1 MSISA
6 IKYPSINAKLKGMY
20 AKRLKDD
27 DLQDLAKQNN
37 LKSAVAI
44 LKNKSSSLNVLSED
58 ADREQI
64 EKVLNG
70 EIIYDI
76 EKIVKYLDKNDTQI
90 FNLLISKYEIRCIK
104 KAIKLLYSKNEYD
117 ENIKIWTNTIFTD
130 LKGLESIKS
139 IDEFFKIINNTKYKK
154 ILKKYFENKDTEYS
168 IFEIENELDKMYL
181 KSIYN
186 SAGNNKNLKKMIGA
200 KIDFTNFNS
209 SDRLEKETYQESD
222 GIKIDKDKINNKVL
236 KFENDDGELCFTY
249 LDDDGSYFDE
259 IVSGAWYDENGAPLA
274 KMPPLNL
281 WRKGHLWTG
290 DLNDFHFVNP
300 KGFTMDQLK
309 RTNPSDD
316 MEGDLYAIILK
327 NITKEQGDDNMI
339 YYGEDYYTGEE
350 VMFRGK
356 YSKILNG
363 DNVLIIGQFIG
374 LTEDDSPELDVWRVE
389 LCNDRF

>member
-44 LKNKSSSLNVLSED
+44 LKNKSSSLKVLSED

-186 SAGNNKNLKKMIGA
+186 SEGNNKNLKKMIGA
-200 KIDFTNFNS
+200 KIDFTNILWIYRMKKYYNFSEDKIEKSIIDINYALKKNQILLLVKAKNIEELNEILKKTVYS
-209 SDRLEKETYQESD
+209 NIATDDIYELECNMKKYLH
-222 GIKIDKDKINNKVL
+222 GLYIKNFKSNLLSINCIYSYLNLVELENKDIISIIEAVRYGIDKEKLLKKLIN
-236 KFENDDGELCFTY
+236 
-249 LDDDGSYFDE
+249 
-259 IVSGAWYDENGAPLA
+259 
-274 KMPPLNL
+274 
-281 WRKGHLWTG
+281 
-290 DLNDFHFVNP
+290 
-300 KGFTMDQLK
+300 
-309 RTNPSDD
+309 
-316 MEGDLYAIILK
+316 
-327 NITKEQGDDNMI
+327 
-339 YYGEDYYTGEE
+339 
-350 VMFRGK
+350 
-356 YSKILNG
+356 
-363 DNVLIIGQFIG
+363 
-374 LTEDDSPELDVWRVE
+374 
-389 LCNDRF
+389 

>member
-20 AKRLKDD
+20 SKRLKND

-139 IDEFFKIINNTKYKK
+139 IDEFLKIINNTKYKK
-154 ILKKYFENKDTEYS
+154 ILKKYFENKNTEYS
-168 IFEIENELDKMYL
+168 IFERENELDKMYL

-200 KIDFTNFNS
+200 KIDFTNILWIYRMKKYYNFSEDKIEKSIIDINYALKKNQILS
-209 SDRLEKETYQESD
+209 LVKAKNIEELNEILKKTVYSNISTDDIYELECNMKKYLH
-222 GIKIDKDKINNKVL
+222 GLYIKNFKSNLLSINCIYSYLNLVELENKDIISIIEAVRYGIDKEKLLKKLIN
-236 KFENDDGELCFTY
+236 
-249 LDDDGSYFDE
+249 
-259 IVSGAWYDENGAPLA
+259 
-274 KMPPLNL
+274 
-281 WRKGHLWTG
+281 
-290 DLNDFHFVNP
+290 
-300 KGFTMDQLK
+300 
-309 RTNPSDD
+309 
-316 MEGDLYAIILK
+316 
-327 NITKEQGDDNMI
+327 
-339 YYGEDYYTGEE
+339 
-350 VMFRGK
+350 
-356 YSKILNG
+356 
-363 DNVLIIGQFIG
+363 
-374 LTEDDSPELDVWRVE
+374 
-389 LCNDRF
+389 

>member
-20 AKRLKDD
+20 AKRLKND

-44 LKNKSSSLNVLSED
+44 LKNKSSSLKVLSED

-104 KAIKLLYSKNEYD
+104 RAIKLLYSKNEYD
-117 ENIKIWTNTIFTD
+117 ENIKIWTDTIFTD

-139 IDEFFKIINNTKYKK
+139 IDEFLKIINNTKYKK
-154 ILKKYFENKDTEYS
+154 ILKKYFVNKDTEYS

-200 KIDFTNFNS
+200 KIDFTNILWIYRMKKYYNFS
-209 SDRLEKETYQESD
+209 E
-222 GIKIDKDKINNKVL
+222 DKIEKSIIDINYAL
-236 KFENDDGELCFTY
+236 KKNQILSLVKAKNIEELNEILKKTVYSNIATDDIYELECNMKKY
-249 LDDDGSYFDE
+249 LHGLYIKNFKSNLLSINCIYSY
-259 IVSGAWYDENGAPLA
+259 
-274 KMPPLNL
+274 LNL
-281 WRKGHLWTG
+281 
-290 DLNDFHFVNP
+290 
-300 KGFTMDQLK
+300 
-309 RTNPSDD
+309 
-316 MEGDLYAIILK
+316 
-327 NITKEQGDDNMI
+327 
-339 YYGEDYYTGEE
+339 
-350 VMFRGK
+350 
-356 YSKILNG
+356 
-363 DNVLIIGQFIG
+363 
-374 LTEDDSPELDVWRVE
+374 VE
-389 LCNDRF
+389 LENKDIISIIEAVRYGINKERLLKKLIN

>member
-1 MSISA
+1 MPISA

-20 AKRLKDD
+20 AKRLKND

-44 LKNKSSSLNVLSED
+44 LKNKSSSLKVLSED
-58 ADREQI
+58 ADREEI

-104 KAIKLLYSKNEYD
+104 RAIKLLYSKNEYD

-139 IDEFFKIINNTKYKK
+139 IDEFLKIINNTKYKK
-154 ILKKYFENKDTEYS
+154 ILKKYFVNKDTEYS

-200 KIDFTNFNS
+200 KIDFTNILWIYRMKKYYNFS
-209 SDRLEKETYQESD
+209 
-222 GIKIDKDKINNKVL
+222 KDKIEKSIIDINYAIKKNQILLLVKAKNIEELNEIL
-236 KFENDDGELCFTY
+236 KKTVYSNIATDDIYELECNMKKY
-249 LDDDGSYFDE
+249 LHGLYIKNFKSNLLSINCIYSY
-259 IVSGAWYDENGAPLA
+259 
-274 KMPPLNL
+274 LNL
-281 WRKGHLWTG
+281 
-290 DLNDFHFVNP
+290 
-300 KGFTMDQLK
+300 
-309 RTNPSDD
+309 
-316 MEGDLYAIILK
+316 
-327 NITKEQGDDNMI
+327 
-339 YYGEDYYTGEE
+339 
-350 VMFRGK
+350 
-356 YSKILNG
+356 
-363 DNVLIIGQFIG
+363 
-374 LTEDDSPELDVWRVE
+374 VE
-389 LCNDRF
+389 LENKDIISIIEAVRYGIDKEKLLKKLIN

>member
-20 AKRLKDD
+20 AKRLKND

-104 KAIKLLYSKNEYD
+104 RAIKLLYSKNEYD

-139 IDEFFKIINNTKYKK
+139 IDEFLKIINNTKYKK

-200 KIDFTNFNS
+200 KIDFTNILWIYRMKKYYNFSEDKIEKSIIDINYALKKNQILS
-209 SDRLEKETYQESD
+209 LVKAKNIEELNEILKKTVYSNIATDDIYELECNMKKYLH
-222 GIKIDKDKINNKVL
+222 GLYIKNFKSNLLSINCIYSYLNLVELENKDIISIIEAVRYGIDKEKLLKKLIN
-236 KFENDDGELCFTY
+236 
-249 LDDDGSYFDE
+249 
-259 IVSGAWYDENGAPLA
+259 
-274 KMPPLNL
+274 
-281 WRKGHLWTG
+281 
-290 DLNDFHFVNP
+290 
-300 KGFTMDQLK
+300 
-309 RTNPSDD
+309 
-316 MEGDLYAIILK
+316 
-327 NITKEQGDDNMI
+327 
-339 YYGEDYYTGEE
+339 
-350 VMFRGK
+350 
-356 YSKILNG
+356 
-363 DNVLIIGQFIG
+363 
-374 LTEDDSPELDVWRVE
+374 
-389 LCNDRF
+389 

>member
-20 AKRLKDD
+20 SKRLKND

-64 EKVLNG
+64 EKILNS

-139 IDEFFKIINNTKYKK
+139 IDEFLKIINNTKYKK
-154 ILKKYFENKDTEYS
+154 ILKKYFENKNTEYS

-200 KIDFTNFNS
+200 KIDFTNILWIYRMKKYYNFSEDKIEKSIIDINYALKKNQILS
-209 SDRLEKETYQESD
+209 LVKAKNIEELNEILKKTVYSNISTDDIYELECNMKKYLH
-222 GIKIDKDKINNKVL
+222 GLYIKNFKSNLLSINCIYSYLNLVELENKDIISIIEAVRYGIDKEKLLKKLIN
-236 KFENDDGELCFTY
+236 
-249 LDDDGSYFDE
+249 
-259 IVSGAWYDENGAPLA
+259 
-274 KMPPLNL
+274 
-281 WRKGHLWTG
+281 
-290 DLNDFHFVNP
+290 
-300 KGFTMDQLK
+300 
-309 RTNPSDD
+309 
-316 MEGDLYAIILK
+316 
-327 NITKEQGDDNMI
+327 
-339 YYGEDYYTGEE
+339 
-350 VMFRGK
+350 
-356 YSKILNG
+356 
-363 DNVLIIGQFIG
+363 
-374 LTEDDSPELDVWRVE
+374 
-389 LCNDRF
+389 

>member
-1 MSISA
+1 MPISA

-20 AKRLKDD
+20 AKRLKND

-64 EKVLNG
+64 EKILNG

-139 IDEFFKIINNTKYKK
+139 IDEFLKIINNTKYKK
-154 ILKKYFENKDTEYS
+154 ILKEYFENKDTEYS

-200 KIDFTNFNS
+200 KIDFTNILWIYRMKKYYNFS
-209 SDRLEKETYQESD
+209 E
-222 GIKIDKDKINNKVL
+222 DKIEKSIIDINYAL
-236 KFENDDGELCFTY
+236 KKNQILLLVKAKNIEELN
-249 LDDDGSYFDE
+249 E
-259 IVSGAWYDENGAPLA
+259 I
-274 KMPPLNL
+274 
-281 WRKGHLWTG
+281 
-290 DLNDFHFVNP
+290 
-300 KGFTMDQLK
+300 LK
-309 RTNPSDD
+309 RTVYSNIATDD
-316 MEGDLYAIILK
+316 IYELECNMKKYLHGLYIK
-327 NITKEQGDDNMI
+327 NFKSNLLSINCI
-339 YYGEDYYTGEE
+339 YSY
-350 VMFRGK
+350 
-356 YSKILNG
+356 LN
-363 DNVLIIGQFIG
+363 L
-374 LTEDDSPELDVWRVE
+374 VE
-389 LCNDRF
+389 LENKDIISIIEAVRYGIDKEKLLKKLIN

>member
-20 AKRLKDD
+20 SKRLKND

-104 KAIKLLYSKNEYD
+104 RAIKLLYSKNEYD

-139 IDEFFKIINNTKYKK
+139 IDEFLKIINNTKYKK
-154 ILKKYFENKDTEYS
+154 ILKKYFENKNTEYS

-200 KIDFTNFNS
+200 KIDFTNILWIYRMKKYYNFSEDKIEKSIIDINYALKKNQILS
-209 SDRLEKETYQESD
+209 LVKAKNIEELNEILKKTVYSNIATDDIYELECNMKKYLH
-222 GIKIDKDKINNKVL
+222 GLYIKNFKSNLLSINCIYSYLNLVELENKDIISIIEAVRYGIDKEKLLKKLIN
-236 KFENDDGELCFTY
+236 
-249 LDDDGSYFDE
+249 
-259 IVSGAWYDENGAPLA
+259 
-274 KMPPLNL
+274 
-281 WRKGHLWTG
+281 
-290 DLNDFHFVNP
+290 
-300 KGFTMDQLK
+300 
-309 RTNPSDD
+309 
-316 MEGDLYAIILK
+316 
-327 NITKEQGDDNMI
+327 
-339 YYGEDYYTGEE
+339 
-350 VMFRGK
+350 
-356 YSKILNG
+356 
-363 DNVLIIGQFIG
+363 
-374 LTEDDSPELDVWRVE
+374 
-389 LCNDRF
+389 

>member
-20 AKRLKDD
+20 SKRLKND

-139 IDEFFKIINNTKYKK
+139 IDEFLKIINNTKYKK
-154 ILKKYFENKDTEYS
+154 ILKEYFENKDTEYI

-200 KIDFTNFNS
+200 KIDFTNILWIYRMKKYYNFSEDKIEKSIIDINYALKKNQILS
-209 SDRLEKETYQESD
+209 LVKAKNIEELNEILKKTVYSNISTDDIYELECNMKKYLH
-222 GIKIDKDKINNKVL
+222 GLYIKNFKSNLLSINCIYSYLNLVELENKDIISIIEAVRYGIDKEKLLKKLIN
-236 KFENDDGELCFTY
+236 
-249 LDDDGSYFDE
+249 
-259 IVSGAWYDENGAPLA
+259 
-274 KMPPLNL
+274 
-281 WRKGHLWTG
+281 
-290 DLNDFHFVNP
+290 
-300 KGFTMDQLK
+300 
-309 RTNPSDD
+309 
-316 MEGDLYAIILK
+316 
-327 NITKEQGDDNMI
+327 
-339 YYGEDYYTGEE
+339 
-350 VMFRGK
+350 
-356 YSKILNG
+356 
-363 DNVLIIGQFIG
+363 
-374 LTEDDSPELDVWRVE
+374 
-389 LCNDRF
+389 

>member
-20 AKRLKDD
+20 AKRLKND

-58 ADREQI
+58 SDREQI
-64 EKVLNG
+64 EKVLNS

-90 FNLLISKYEIRCIK
+90 FNLLISKYEIICIK

-139 IDEFFKIINNTKYKK
+139 IDEFLKIINKTKYKK

-200 KIDFTNFNS
+200 KIDFTNILWIYRMKKYYNFS
-209 SDRLEKETYQESD
+209 E
-222 GIKIDKDKINNKVL
+222 DKIEKSIIDINYAL
-236 KFENDDGELCFTY
+236 KKNQILLLVKAKNIEELN
-249 LDDDGSYFDE
+249 E
-259 IVSGAWYDENGAPLA
+259 I
-274 KMPPLNL
+274 
-281 WRKGHLWTG
+281 
-290 DLNDFHFVNP
+290 
-300 KGFTMDQLK
+300 LK
-309 RTNPSDD
+309 RTVYSNIATDD
-316 MEGDLYAIILK
+316 IYELECNMKKYLHGLYIK
-327 NITKEQGDDNMI
+327 NFKSNLLSINCI
-339 YYGEDYYTGEE
+339 YSY
-350 VMFRGK
+350 
-356 YSKILNG
+356 LN
-363 DNVLIIGQFIG
+363 L
-374 LTEDDSPELDVWRVE
+374 VE
-389 LCNDRF
+389 LENKDIISIIEAVRYGIDKEKLLKKLIN

>member
-20 AKRLKDD
+20 AKRLKND

-139 IDEFFKIINNTKYKK
+139 IDEFLKIINNTKYKK

-200 KIDFTNFNS
+200 KIDFTNILWIYRMKKYYNFSENKIEKS
-209 SDRLEKETYQESD
+209 IIDINYALKKNQILLLVKAKNIEELNEILKKTVYSNIATDDIYELECNMKKYLH
-222 GIKIDKDKINNKVL
+222 GLYIKNFKSNLLSINCIYSYLNLVELENKDIISIIEAVRYGIDKEKLLKKLIN
-236 KFENDDGELCFTY
+236 
-249 LDDDGSYFDE
+249 
-259 IVSGAWYDENGAPLA
+259 
-274 KMPPLNL
+274 
-281 WRKGHLWTG
+281 
-290 DLNDFHFVNP
+290 
-300 KGFTMDQLK
+300 
-309 RTNPSDD
+309 
-316 MEGDLYAIILK
+316 
-327 NITKEQGDDNMI
+327 
-339 YYGEDYYTGEE
+339 
-350 VMFRGK
+350 
-356 YSKILNG
+356 
-363 DNVLIIGQFIG
+363 
-374 LTEDDSPELDVWRVE
+374 
-389 LCNDRF
+389 

>member
-20 AKRLKDD
+20 AKRLKND

-139 IDEFFKIINNTKYKK
+139 IDEFLKIINNTKYKK

-200 KIDFTNFNS
+200 KIDFTNILWIYRMKKYYNFSEDKIEKSIIDINYALKKNQILLLVKAKNIEELNEI
-209 SDRLEKETYQESD
+209 LEKTVYSNIATDDIYELECNMKKYLH
-222 GIKIDKDKINNKVL
+222 GLYIKNFKSNLLSINCIYSYLNLVELENKDIISIIEAVRYGIDKEKLLKKLIN
-236 KFENDDGELCFTY
+236 
-249 LDDDGSYFDE
+249 
-259 IVSGAWYDENGAPLA
+259 
-274 KMPPLNL
+274 
-281 WRKGHLWTG
+281 
-290 DLNDFHFVNP
+290 
-300 KGFTMDQLK
+300 
-309 RTNPSDD
+309 
-316 MEGDLYAIILK
+316 
-327 NITKEQGDDNMI
+327 
-339 YYGEDYYTGEE
+339 
-350 VMFRGK
+350 
-356 YSKILNG
+356 
-363 DNVLIIGQFIG
+363 
-374 LTEDDSPELDVWRVE
+374 
-389 LCNDRF
+389 

>member
-20 AKRLKDD
+20 AKRLKND

-104 KAIKLLYSKNEYD
+104 MAIKLLYSKNEYD

-200 KIDFTNFNS
+200 KIDFTNILWIYRMKKYYNFSEDKIEKSIIDINYALKKNQILS
-209 SDRLEKETYQESD
+209 LVKAKNIEELNEILKKTVYSNISTDDIYELECNMKKYLH
-222 GIKIDKDKINNKVL
+222 GLYIKNFKSNLLSINCIYSYLNLVELENKDIISIIEAVRYGIDKEKLLKKLIN
-236 KFENDDGELCFTY
+236 
-249 LDDDGSYFDE
+249 
-259 IVSGAWYDENGAPLA
+259 
-274 KMPPLNL
+274 
-281 WRKGHLWTG
+281 
-290 DLNDFHFVNP
+290 
-300 KGFTMDQLK
+300 
-309 RTNPSDD
+309 
-316 MEGDLYAIILK
+316 
-327 NITKEQGDDNMI
+327 
-339 YYGEDYYTGEE
+339 
-350 VMFRGK
+350 
-356 YSKILNG
+356 
-363 DNVLIIGQFIG
+363 
-374 LTEDDSPELDVWRVE
+374 
-389 LCNDRF
+389 

>member
-20 AKRLKDD
+20 SKRLKND

-104 KAIKLLYSKNEYD
+104 RAIKLLYSKNEYD

-139 IDEFFKIINNTKYKK
+139 IDEFLKIINNTKYKK

-186 SAGNNKNLKKMIGA
+186 STGNNKNLKKMIGA
-200 KIDFTNFNS
+200 KIDFTNILWIYRMKKYYNFSEDKIEKSIIDINYALKKNQILS
-209 SDRLEKETYQESD
+209 LVKAKNIEELNEILKKTVYSNISTDDIYELECNMKKYLH
-222 GIKIDKDKINNKVL
+222 GLYIKNFKSNLLSINCIYSYLNLVELENKDIISIIEAVRYGIDKEKLLKKLIN
-236 KFENDDGELCFTY
+236 
-249 LDDDGSYFDE
+249 
-259 IVSGAWYDENGAPLA
+259 
-274 KMPPLNL
+274 
-281 WRKGHLWTG
+281 
-290 DLNDFHFVNP
+290 
-300 KGFTMDQLK
+300 
-309 RTNPSDD
+309 
-316 MEGDLYAIILK
+316 
-327 NITKEQGDDNMI
+327 
-339 YYGEDYYTGEE
+339 
-350 VMFRGK
+350 
-356 YSKILNG
+356 
-363 DNVLIIGQFIG
+363 
-374 LTEDDSPELDVWRVE
+374 
-389 LCNDRF
+389 

>member
-139 IDEFFKIINNTKYKK
+139 IDEFLKIINNTKYKK
-154 ILKKYFENKDTEYS
+154 ILKKYFENKNTEYS

-200 KIDFTNFNS
+200 KIDFTNILWIYRMKKYYNFSEDKIEKSIIDINYALKKNQILLLVKAKNIEELNEILKKTVYS
-209 SDRLEKETYQESD
+209 NIATDDIYELECNMKKYLH
-222 GIKIDKDKINNKVL
+222 GLYIKNFKSNLLSINCIYSYLNLVELENKDIISIIEAVRYGIDKEKLLKKLIN
-236 KFENDDGELCFTY
+236 
-249 LDDDGSYFDE
+249 
-259 IVSGAWYDENGAPLA
+259 
-274 KMPPLNL
+274 
-281 WRKGHLWTG
+281 
-290 DLNDFHFVNP
+290 
-300 KGFTMDQLK
+300 
-309 RTNPSDD
+309 
-316 MEGDLYAIILK
+316 
-327 NITKEQGDDNMI
+327 
-339 YYGEDYYTGEE
+339 
-350 VMFRGK
+350 
-356 YSKILNG
+356 
-363 DNVLIIGQFIG
+363 
-374 LTEDDSPELDVWRVE
+374 
-389 LCNDRF
+389 

>member
-20 AKRLKDD
+20 SKRLKND

-104 KAIKLLYSKNEYD
+104 RAIKLLYSKNEYD

-139 IDEFFKIINNTKYKK
+139 IDEFLKIINNTKYKK
-154 ILKKYFENKDTEYS
+154 ILKKYFENKNTEYS

-200 KIDFTNFNS
+200 KIDFTNILWIYRMKKYYNFSEDKIEKLIIDINYALKKNQILS
-209 SDRLEKETYQESD
+209 LVKAKNIEELNEILKKTVYSNISTDDIYELECNMKKYLH
-222 GIKIDKDKINNKVL
+222 GLYIKNFKSNLLSINCIYSYLNLVELENKDIISIIEAVRYGIDKEKLLKKLIN
-236 KFENDDGELCFTY
+236 
-249 LDDDGSYFDE
+249 
-259 IVSGAWYDENGAPLA
+259 
-274 KMPPLNL
+274 
-281 WRKGHLWTG
+281 
-290 DLNDFHFVNP
+290 
-300 KGFTMDQLK
+300 
-309 RTNPSDD
+309 
-316 MEGDLYAIILK
+316 
-327 NITKEQGDDNMI
+327 
-339 YYGEDYYTGEE
+339 
-350 VMFRGK
+350 
-356 YSKILNG
+356 
-363 DNVLIIGQFIG
+363 
-374 LTEDDSPELDVWRVE
+374 
-389 LCNDRF
+389 

>member
-20 AKRLKDD
+20 AKRLKND

-44 LKNKSSSLNVLSED
+44 LKNKSSSLKVLSED
-58 ADREQI
+58 ADREEI

-200 KIDFTNFNS
+200 KIDFTNILWIYRMKKYYNFSEDKIEKSIIDINYALKKNQILLLVKAKNIEELNEILKKTVYS
-209 SDRLEKETYQESD
+209 NIATDDIYELECNMKKYLH
-222 GIKIDKDKINNKVL
+222 GLYIKNFKSNLLSINCIYSYLNLVELENKDIISIIEAVRYGIDKEKLLKKLIN
-236 KFENDDGELCFTY
+236 
-249 LDDDGSYFDE
+249 
-259 IVSGAWYDENGAPLA
+259 
-274 KMPPLNL
+274 
-281 WRKGHLWTG
+281 
-290 DLNDFHFVNP
+290 
-300 KGFTMDQLK
+300 
-309 RTNPSDD
+309 
-316 MEGDLYAIILK
+316 
-327 NITKEQGDDNMI
+327 
-339 YYGEDYYTGEE
+339 
-350 VMFRGK
+350 
-356 YSKILNG
+356 
-363 DNVLIIGQFIG
+363 
-374 LTEDDSPELDVWRVE
+374 
-389 LCNDRF
+389 

>member
-20 AKRLKDD
+20 AKRLKND

-139 IDEFFKIINNTKYKK
+139 IDEFLKIINNTKYKK

-200 KIDFTNFNS
+200 KIDFTNILWIYRMKKYYNFS
-209 SDRLEKETYQESD
+209 
-222 GIKIDKDKINNKVL
+222 KDKIEKSIIDINYAL
-236 KFENDDGELCFTY
+236 KKNQILSLVKAKNIEELNEILKKTVYSNIATDDIYELECNMKKY
-249 LDDDGSYFDE
+249 LHGLYIKNFKSNLLSINCIYSY
-259 IVSGAWYDENGAPLA
+259 
-274 KMPPLNL
+274 LNL
-281 WRKGHLWTG
+281 
-290 DLNDFHFVNP
+290 
-300 KGFTMDQLK
+300 
-309 RTNPSDD
+309 
-316 MEGDLYAIILK
+316 
-327 NITKEQGDDNMI
+327 
-339 YYGEDYYTGEE
+339 
-350 VMFRGK
+350 
-356 YSKILNG
+356 
-363 DNVLIIGQFIG
+363 
-374 LTEDDSPELDVWRVE
+374 VE
-389 LCNDRF
+389 LENKDIISIIEAVRYGIDKEKLLKKLIN

>member
-20 AKRLKDD
+20 AKRLKND

-58 ADREQI
+58 ADREQV

-104 KAIKLLYSKNEYD
+104 RAIKLLYSKNEYD

-200 KIDFTNFNS
+200 KIDFTNILWIYRMKKYYNFSEDKIEKSIIDINYALKKNQILS
-209 SDRLEKETYQESD
+209 LVKAKNIEELNEILKKTVYSNIATDDIYELECNMKKYLH
-222 GIKIDKDKINNKVL
+222 GLYIKNFKSNLLSINCIYSYLNLVELENKDIISIIEAVRYGIDKEKLLKKLIN
-236 KFENDDGELCFTY
+236 
-249 LDDDGSYFDE
+249 
-259 IVSGAWYDENGAPLA
+259 
-274 KMPPLNL
+274 
-281 WRKGHLWTG
+281 
-290 DLNDFHFVNP
+290 
-300 KGFTMDQLK
+300 
-309 RTNPSDD
+309 
-316 MEGDLYAIILK
+316 
-327 NITKEQGDDNMI
+327 
-339 YYGEDYYTGEE
+339 
-350 VMFRGK
+350 
-356 YSKILNG
+356 
-363 DNVLIIGQFIG
+363 
-374 LTEDDSPELDVWRVE
+374 
-389 LCNDRF
+389 

>member
-20 AKRLKDD
+20 AKRLKND

-58 ADREQI
+58 ADREEI

-139 IDEFFKIINNTKYKK
+139 IDEFLKIINNTKYKK

-200 KIDFTNFNS
+200 KIDFTNILWIYRMKKYYNFSEDKIEKSIIDINYALKKNQILS
-209 SDRLEKETYQESD
+209 LVKAKNIEELNETLKKTVYSNIATDDIYELECNMKKYLH
-222 GIKIDKDKINNKVL
+222 GLYIKNFKSNLLSINCIYSYLNLVELENKDIISIIEAVRYGIDKEKLLKKLIN
-236 KFENDDGELCFTY
+236 
-249 LDDDGSYFDE
+249 
-259 IVSGAWYDENGAPLA
+259 
-274 KMPPLNL
+274 
-281 WRKGHLWTG
+281 
-290 DLNDFHFVNP
+290 
-300 KGFTMDQLK
+300 
-309 RTNPSDD
+309 
-316 MEGDLYAIILK
+316 
-327 NITKEQGDDNMI
+327 
-339 YYGEDYYTGEE
+339 
-350 VMFRGK
+350 
-356 YSKILNG
+356 
-363 DNVLIIGQFIG
+363 
-374 LTEDDSPELDVWRVE
+374 
-389 LCNDRF
+389 

>member
-130 LKGLESIKS
+130 LNGLESIKS
-139 IDEFFKIINNTKYKK
+139 IDEFLKIINNTKYKK

-200 KIDFTNFNS
+200 KIDFTNILWIYRMKKYYNFSEDKIEKSIIDINYALKKNQILLLVKAKNIEELNEILKKTVYS
-209 SDRLEKETYQESD
+209 NIATDDIYELECNMKKYLH
-222 GIKIDKDKINNKVL
+222 GLYIKNFKSNLLSINCIYSYLNLVELENKDIISIIEAVRYGIDKEKLLKKLIN
-236 KFENDDGELCFTY
+236 
-249 LDDDGSYFDE
+249 
-259 IVSGAWYDENGAPLA
+259 
-274 KMPPLNL
+274 
-281 WRKGHLWTG
+281 
-290 DLNDFHFVNP
+290 
-300 KGFTMDQLK
+300 
-309 RTNPSDD
+309 
-316 MEGDLYAIILK
+316 
-327 NITKEQGDDNMI
+327 
-339 YYGEDYYTGEE
+339 
-350 VMFRGK
+350 
-356 YSKILNG
+356 
-363 DNVLIIGQFIG
+363 
-374 LTEDDSPELDVWRVE
+374 
-389 LCNDRF
+389 

>member
-20 AKRLKDD
+20 AKRLKND

-104 KAIKLLYSKNEYD
+104 RAIKLLYSKNEYD

-130 LKGLESIKS
+130 LKGLESIKN
-139 IDEFFKIINNTKYKK
+139 IDEFLKIINNTKYKK

-200 KIDFTNFNS
+200 KIDFTNILWIYRMKKYYNFSEDKIEKSIIDINYALKKNQILLLVKAKNIEELNEILKKTVYS
-209 SDRLEKETYQESD
+209 NIATDDIYELECNMKKYLH
-222 GIKIDKDKINNKVL
+222 GLYIKNFKSNLLSINCIYSYLNLVELENKDIISIIEVVRYGIDKEKLLKKLIN
-236 KFENDDGELCFTY
+236 
-249 LDDDGSYFDE
+249 
-259 IVSGAWYDENGAPLA
+259 
-274 KMPPLNL
+274 
-281 WRKGHLWTG
+281 
-290 DLNDFHFVNP
+290 
-300 KGFTMDQLK
+300 
-309 RTNPSDD
+309 
-316 MEGDLYAIILK
+316 
-327 NITKEQGDDNMI
+327 
-339 YYGEDYYTGEE
+339 
-350 VMFRGK
+350 
-356 YSKILNG
+356 
-363 DNVLIIGQFIG
+363 
-374 LTEDDSPELDVWRVE
+374 
-389 LCNDRF
+389 

>member
-139 IDEFFKIINNTKYKK
+139 IDEFFKII
-154 ILKKYFENKDTEYS
+154 
-168 IFEIENELDKMYL
+168 KM
-181 KSIYN
+181 
-186 SAGNNKNLKKMIGA
+186 
-200 KIDFTNFNS
+200 
-209 SDRLEKETYQESD
+209 KE
-222 GIKIDKDKINNKVL
+222 
-236 KFENDDGELCFTY
+236 
-249 LDDDGSYFDE
+249 
-259 IVSGAWYDENGAPLA
+259 
-274 KMPPLNL
+274 
-281 WRKGHLWTG
+281 
-290 DLNDFHFVNP
+290 
-300 KGFTMDQLK
+300 
-309 RTNPSDD
+309 
-316 MEGDLYAIILK
+316 
-327 NITKEQGDDNMI
+327 
-339 YYGEDYYTGEE
+339 
-350 VMFRGK
+350 
-356 YSKILNG
+356 
-363 DNVLIIGQFIG
+363 
-374 LTEDDSPELDVWRVE
+374 
-389 LCNDRF
+389 

>member
-20 AKRLKDD
+20 AKRLKND

-139 IDEFFKIINNTKYKK
+139 IDEFLKIINNTKYKK

-200 KIDFTNFNS
+200 KIDFTNILWIYRMKKYYNFSEDKIEKSIIDINYALKKNQILSLVKAKNIEELNEILKKTVYSNISTDDIYELEFNMKKYLHGLYIKNFKS
-209 SDRLEKETYQESD
+209 NLLSINCIYSYLNLVELENKDIISIIEAVRY
-222 GIKIDKDKINNKVL
+222 GIDKEKLLKKLIN
-236 KFENDDGELCFTY
+236 
-249 LDDDGSYFDE
+249 
-259 IVSGAWYDENGAPLA
+259 
-274 KMPPLNL
+274 
-281 WRKGHLWTG
+281 
-290 DLNDFHFVNP
+290 
-300 KGFTMDQLK
+300 
-309 RTNPSDD
+309 
-316 MEGDLYAIILK
+316 
-327 NITKEQGDDNMI
+327 
-339 YYGEDYYTGEE
+339 
-350 VMFRGK
+350 
-356 YSKILNG
+356 
-363 DNVLIIGQFIG
+363 
-374 LTEDDSPELDVWRVE
+374 
-389 LCNDRF
+389 

>member
-20 AKRLKDD
+20 AKRLKND

-44 LKNKSSSLNVLSED
+44 LKNKSSSLKVLSED
-58 ADREQI
+58 ADREEI

-104 KAIKLLYSKNEYD
+104 RAIKLLYSKNEYD

-139 IDEFFKIINNTKYKK
+139 IDEFLKIINNTKYKK
-154 ILKKYFENKDTEYS
+154 ILKKYFVNKDTEYS

-200 KIDFTNFNS
+200 KIDFTNILWIYRMKKYYNFS
-209 SDRLEKETYQESD
+209 
-222 GIKIDKDKINNKVL
+222 KDKIEKSIIDINYAIKKNQILLLVKAKNIEELNEIL
-236 KFENDDGELCFTY
+236 KKTVYSNIATDDIYELECNMKKY
-249 LDDDGSYFDE
+249 LHGLYIKNFKSNLLSINCIYSY
-259 IVSGAWYDENGAPLA
+259 
-274 KMPPLNL
+274 LNL
-281 WRKGHLWTG
+281 
-290 DLNDFHFVNP
+290 
-300 KGFTMDQLK
+300 
-309 RTNPSDD
+309 
-316 MEGDLYAIILK
+316 
-327 NITKEQGDDNMI
+327 
-339 YYGEDYYTGEE
+339 
-350 VMFRGK
+350 
-356 YSKILNG
+356 
-363 DNVLIIGQFIG
+363 
-374 LTEDDSPELDVWRVE
+374 VE
-389 LCNDRF
+389 LENKDIISIIEAVRYGIDKEKLLKKLIN

>member
-1 MSISA
+1 MPISA

-20 AKRLKDD
+20 AKRLKND

-44 LKNKSSSLNVLSED
+44 LKNKSSSLKVLSED
-58 ADREQI
+58 ADREEI

-104 KAIKLLYSKNEYD
+104 RAIKLLYSKNEYD
-117 ENIKIWTNTIFTD
+117 ENIKILTNTIFTD

-139 IDEFFKIINNTKYKK
+139 IDEFLKIINNTKYKK

-200 KIDFTNFNS
+200 KIDFTNILWIYRMKKYYNFSEDKIEKSIIDINYALKKNQILLLVKAKNIEELNEILKKTVYS
-209 SDRLEKETYQESD
+209 NIATDDIYELECNMKKYLH
-222 GIKIDKDKINNKVL
+222 GLYIKNFKSNLLSINCIYSYLNLVELENKDIISIIEAVRYGIDKEKLLKKLIN
-236 KFENDDGELCFTY
+236 
-249 LDDDGSYFDE
+249 
-259 IVSGAWYDENGAPLA
+259 
-274 KMPPLNL
+274 
-281 WRKGHLWTG
+281 
-290 DLNDFHFVNP
+290 
-300 KGFTMDQLK
+300 
-309 RTNPSDD
+309 
-316 MEGDLYAIILK
+316 
-327 NITKEQGDDNMI
+327 
-339 YYGEDYYTGEE
+339 
-350 VMFRGK
+350 
-356 YSKILNG
+356 
-363 DNVLIIGQFIG
+363 
-374 LTEDDSPELDVWRVE
+374 
-389 LCNDRF
+389 

>member
-139 IDEFFKIINNTKYKK
+139 IDEFLKIINNTKYKK

-200 KIDFTNFNS
+200 KIDFTNILWIYRMKKYYNFSEDKIEKSIIDINYALKKNQILLLVKAKNIEELNEILKKAVYS
-209 SDRLEKETYQESD
+209 NIATDDIYELECNMKKYLH
-222 GIKIDKDKINNKVL
+222 GLYIKSFKSNLLSINCIYSYLNLVELENKDIISIIEAVRYGIDKEKLLKKLIN
-236 KFENDDGELCFTY
+236 
-249 LDDDGSYFDE
+249 
-259 IVSGAWYDENGAPLA
+259 
-274 KMPPLNL
+274 
-281 WRKGHLWTG
+281 
-290 DLNDFHFVNP
+290 
-300 KGFTMDQLK
+300 
-309 RTNPSDD
+309 
-316 MEGDLYAIILK
+316 
-327 NITKEQGDDNMI
+327 
-339 YYGEDYYTGEE
+339 
-350 VMFRGK
+350 
-356 YSKILNG
+356 
-363 DNVLIIGQFIG
+363 
-374 LTEDDSPELDVWRVE
+374 
-389 LCNDRF
+389 

>member
-104 KAIKLLYSKNEYD
+104 RAIKLLYSKNEYD

-139 IDEFFKIINNTKYKK
+139 IDEFLKIINNTKYKK

-168 IFEIENELDKMYL
+168 IFDIENELDKMYL

-200 KIDFTNFNS
+200 KIDFTNILWIYRMKKYYNFS
-209 SDRLEKETYQESD
+209 E
-222 GIKIDKDKINNKVL
+222 DKIEKSIIDINYAL
-236 KFENDDGELCFTY
+236 KKNQILLLVKAKNIEELN
-249 LDDDGSYFDE
+249 E
-259 IVSGAWYDENGAPLA
+259 I
-274 KMPPLNL
+274 
-281 WRKGHLWTG
+281 
-290 DLNDFHFVNP
+290 
-300 KGFTMDQLK
+300 LK
-309 RTNPSDD
+309 RTVYSNIATDD
-316 MEGDLYAIILK
+316 IYELECNMKKYLHGLYIK
-327 NITKEQGDDNMI
+327 NFKSNLLSINCI
-339 YYGEDYYTGEE
+339 YSY
-350 VMFRGK
+350 
-356 YSKILNG
+356 LN
-363 DNVLIIGQFIG
+363 L
-374 LTEDDSPELDVWRVE
+374 VE
-389 LCNDRF
+389 LENKDIISIIEAVRYGIDKEKLLKKLIN

>member
-20 AKRLKDD
+20 SKRLKND

-64 EKVLNG
+64 EKILNS

-104 KAIKLLYSKNEYD
+104 RAIKLLYSKNEYD

-139 IDEFFKIINNTKYKK
+139 IDEFLKIINNTKYKK
-154 ILKKYFENKDTEYS
+154 ILKKYFENKNTEYS

-200 KIDFTNFNS
+200 KIDFTNILWIYRMKKYYNFSEDKIEKSIIDINYALKKNQILS
-209 SDRLEKETYQESD
+209 LVKAKNIEELNEILKKTVYSNISTDDIYELECNMKKYLH
-222 GIKIDKDKINNKVL
+222 GLYIKNFKSNLLSINCIYSYLNLVELENKDIISIIEAVRYGIDK
-236 KFENDDGELCFTY
+236 E
-249 LDDDGSYFDE
+249 
-259 IVSGAWYDENGAPLA
+259 
-274 KMPPLNL
+274 
-281 WRKGHLWTG
+281 
-290 DLNDFHFVNP
+290 
-300 KGFTMDQLK
+300 
-309 RTNPSDD
+309 
-316 MEGDLYAIILK
+316 
-327 NITKEQGDDNMI
+327 
-339 YYGEDYYTGEE
+339 
-350 VMFRGK
+350 
-356 YSKILNG
+356 
-363 DNVLIIGQFIG
+363 
-374 LTEDDSPELDVWRVE
+374 
-389 LCNDRF
+389 

>member
-168 IFEIENELDKMYL
+168 IFEIENELYL

-200 KIDFTNFNS
+200 KIDFTNILWIYRMKKYYNFSEDKIEKSIIDINYALKKNQILLLVKAKNIEELNEILKKTVYS
-209 SDRLEKETYQESD
+209 NIATDDIYELECNMKKYLH
-222 GIKIDKDKINNKVL
+222 GLYIKNFKSNLLSINCIYSYLNLVELENKDIISIIEAVRYGIDKEKLLKKLIN
-236 KFENDDGELCFTY
+236 
-249 LDDDGSYFDE
+249 
-259 IVSGAWYDENGAPLA
+259 
-274 KMPPLNL
+274 
-281 WRKGHLWTG
+281 
-290 DLNDFHFVNP
+290 
-300 KGFTMDQLK
+300 
-309 RTNPSDD
+309 
-316 MEGDLYAIILK
+316 
-327 NITKEQGDDNMI
+327 
-339 YYGEDYYTGEE
+339 
-350 VMFRGK
+350 
-356 YSKILNG
+356 
-363 DNVLIIGQFIG
+363 
-374 LTEDDSPELDVWRVE
+374 
-389 LCNDRF
+389 

>member
-20 AKRLKDD
+20 SKRLKND

-104 KAIKLLYSKNEYD
+104 RAIKLLYSKNESD

-139 IDEFFKIINNTKYKK
+139 IDEFLKIINNTKYKK
-154 ILKKYFENKDTEYS
+154 ILKKYFENKNTEYS

-200 KIDFTNFNS
+200 KIDFTNILWIYRMKKYYNFSEDKIEKSIIDINYALKKNQILS
-209 SDRLEKETYQESD
+209 LVKAKNIEELNEILKKTVYSNISTDDIYELECNMKKYLH
-222 GIKIDKDKINNKVL
+222 GLYIKNFKSNLLSINCIYSYLNLVEHENKDIISIIEAVRYGIDKEKLLKKLIN
-236 KFENDDGELCFTY
+236 
-249 LDDDGSYFDE
+249 
-259 IVSGAWYDENGAPLA
+259 
-274 KMPPLNL
+274 
-281 WRKGHLWTG
+281 
-290 DLNDFHFVNP
+290 
-300 KGFTMDQLK
+300 
-309 RTNPSDD
+309 
-316 MEGDLYAIILK
+316 
-327 NITKEQGDDNMI
+327 
-339 YYGEDYYTGEE
+339 
-350 VMFRGK
+350 
-356 YSKILNG
+356 
-363 DNVLIIGQFIG
+363 
-374 LTEDDSPELDVWRVE
+374 
-389 LCNDRF
+389 

>member
-20 AKRLKDD
+20 SKRLKND

-139 IDEFFKIINNTKYKK
+139 IDEFLKIINNTKYKK

-200 KIDFTNFNS
+200 KIDFTNILWIYRMKKYYNFSEDKIEKSIIDINYALKKNQILLLVKAKNIEELNEILKKTVYS
-209 SDRLEKETYQESD
+209 NIATDDIYELECNMKKYLH
-222 GIKIDKDKINNKVL
+222 GLYIKNFKSNLLSINCIYSYLNLVELENKDIISIIEAVRYGIDKEKLLKKLIN
-236 KFENDDGELCFTY
+236 
-249 LDDDGSYFDE
+249 
-259 IVSGAWYDENGAPLA
+259 
-274 KMPPLNL
+274 
-281 WRKGHLWTG
+281 
-290 DLNDFHFVNP
+290 
-300 KGFTMDQLK
+300 
-309 RTNPSDD
+309 
-316 MEGDLYAIILK
+316 
-327 NITKEQGDDNMI
+327 
-339 YYGEDYYTGEE
+339 
-350 VMFRGK
+350 
-356 YSKILNG
+356 
-363 DNVLIIGQFIG
+363 
-374 LTEDDSPELDVWRVE
+374 
-389 LCNDRF
+389 

>member
-20 AKRLKDD
+20 SKRLKND

-104 KAIKLLYSKNEYD
+104 RAIKLLYSKNEYD

-139 IDEFFKIINNTKYKK
+139 IDEFLKIINNTKYKK
-154 ILKKYFENKDTEYS
+154 ILKKYFENKNTEYS

-200 KIDFTNFNS
+200 KIDFTNILWIYRMKKYYNFSEDKIEKSTIDINYALKKNQILS
-209 SDRLEKETYQESD
+209 LVKAKNIEELNEILKKTVYSNISTDDIYELECNMKKYLH
-222 GIKIDKDKINNKVL
+222 GLYIKNFKSNLLSINCIYSYLNLVELENKDIISIIEAVRYGIDKEKLLKKLIN
-236 KFENDDGELCFTY
+236 
-249 LDDDGSYFDE
+249 
-259 IVSGAWYDENGAPLA
+259 
-274 KMPPLNL
+274 
-281 WRKGHLWTG
+281 
-290 DLNDFHFVNP
+290 
-300 KGFTMDQLK
+300 
-309 RTNPSDD
+309 
-316 MEGDLYAIILK
+316 
-327 NITKEQGDDNMI
+327 
-339 YYGEDYYTGEE
+339 
-350 VMFRGK
+350 
-356 YSKILNG
+356 
-363 DNVLIIGQFIG
+363 
-374 LTEDDSPELDVWRVE
+374 
-389 LCNDRF
+389 